1 MNLADKLTA
10 SRLLMAPLF
19 FIVYI
24 WGSTIGLSPVVSVV
38 VLWSLFI
45 LIELSDLLD
54 GAAARKMN
62 TVSGFGKL
70 FDPFADVFAR
80 LTYFVCFSYTGIMP
94 LWIFIIIIYR
104 EFSQLFLRQLLAE
117 KGVAMGARPGGKT
130 KAVFYMIAGAV
141 SLVLWSFRSLSVF
154 KGIDSSL
161 QLFVFILYCVAAA
174 LSVGSFLDY
183 INQFRKIS
191 AQKA

>member
-1 MNLADKLTA
+1 M
-10 SRLLMAPLF
+10 
-19 FIVYI
+19 YI

-54 GAAARKMN
+54 GAAARKLN

-94 LWIFIIIIYR
+94 LWI
-104 EFSQLFLRQLLAE
+104 L
-117 KGVAMGARPGGKT
+117 
-130 KAVFYMIAGAV
+130 
-141 SLVLWSFRSLSVF
+141 
-154 KGIDSSL
+154 SSL
-161 QLFVFILYCVAAA
+161 YIGNSASFFSVSFWLKKAWRWEHGQAVKPKLFSI
-174 LSVGSFLDY
+174 
-183 INQFRKIS
+183 
-191 AQKA
+191 